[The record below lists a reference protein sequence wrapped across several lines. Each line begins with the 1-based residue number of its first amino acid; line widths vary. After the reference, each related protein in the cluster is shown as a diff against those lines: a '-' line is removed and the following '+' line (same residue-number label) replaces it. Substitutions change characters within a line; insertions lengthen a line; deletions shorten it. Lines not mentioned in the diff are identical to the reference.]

1 MVSSNRRDLWRQSL
15 SAMKASLMS
24 SYEFKTVV
32 QEEAQLIDGLTNINK
47 DYIVFSGY
55 RRNAG
60 RRRLDDVK
68 TVIDTAL
75 EKIECCES
83 GEASRIYLET
93 LKTVTMQTN
102 WASILERLSKYD
114 RVLH

>member
-1 MVSSNRRDLWRQSL
+1 MVSSDRRDLWCQSL

-32 QEEAQLIDGLTNINK
+32 QEEAQLINGLINIKK

-68 TVIDTAL
+68 GVIDTAL
-75 EKIECCES
+75 EKLECCKS
-83 GEASRIYLET
+83 DEASRIYLET
-93 LKTVTMQTN
+93 LKAVTMQTN
-102 WASILERLSKYD
+102 WASILEKLSKYD